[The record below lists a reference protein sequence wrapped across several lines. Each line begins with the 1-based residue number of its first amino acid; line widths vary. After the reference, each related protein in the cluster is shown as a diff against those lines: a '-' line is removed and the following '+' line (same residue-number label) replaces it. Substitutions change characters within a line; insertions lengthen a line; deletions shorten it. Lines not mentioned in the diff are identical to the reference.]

1 MIKYFIIVHMV
12 FLFGQEGVVENAVKI
27 NTKAGKD
34 LYFYDTKSC
43 YEHIKNNKD
52 DLKSYA
58 AYVFR
63 DVPGALPHKISC
75 KKDTNVDNYKT

>member
-1 MIKYFIIVHMV
+1 MFTW
-12 FLFGQEGVVENAVKI
+12 FSLWSRGVVENAVKI

-43 YEHIKNNKD
+43 YEHIKNNED

-58 AYVFR
+58 AYVLEMLQEHYLTKYH
-63 DVPGALPHKISC
+63 VKKILMLIII
-75 KKDTNVDNYKT
+75 KLN